1 MKKAEIGT
9 DKSKPCNYW
18 QWSDRRLLSALGKD
32 LGANDKARMMRVLR
46 HRNINPITGEGMEC

>member
-1 MKKAEIGT
+1 MKEVEIDT
-9 DKSKPCNYW
+9 VKSKQLNYW

-46 HRNINPITGEGMEC
+46 HRDINPITGEGMKL